1 MTGHISYN
9 IPLCMPFFSAPGRP
23 PENVF
28 ATNKTT
34 PTMIPVSWEPIR
46 DLYYVHGILLGYT
59 VSYRAIR
66 NPNKELEEE
75 EKNVTVGPKTTY
87 VELQDLSSFTIYSI
101 KVRAFTR
108 RGNGTPSA
116 VIFAGKLIFLYSDC
130 IIGHYYVH
138 QPRSQGLFQ
147 ARERP
152 WKRGCKFITTPT
164 LEIKTLSPNLVL
176 IFLVSAK

>member
-9 IPLCMPFFSAPGRP
+9 IPLCVPFFSAPARS

-46 DLYYVHGILLGYT
+46 DPYYVHGILLGYT
-59 VSYRAIR
+59 VTYRAIR
-66 NPNKELEEE
+66 NPNKELEQE

-108 RGNGTPSA
+108 KGNGTPSA

-130 IIGHYYVH
+130 IIGH
-138 QPRSQGLFQ
+138 FQ
-147 ARERP
+147 ARE
-152 WKRGCKFITTPT
+152 KA
-164 LEIKTLSPNLVL
+164 LETRLHVHYNSDIRNQNLKSQPRSH
-176 IFLVSAK
+176 IFG

>member
-46 DLYYVHGILLGYT
+46 DPYYVHGILLGYT

-87 VELQDLSSFTIYSI
+87 VELQDLSSFTVYSI

-116 VIFAGKLIFLYSDC
+116 VIFAGKLIFLYSNC
-130 IIGHYYVH
+130 IIGHLLCSPTSFPGSFPSQGKALETRLHVH
-138 QPRSQGLFQ
+138 YNSDIRNQNLKSQPRSH
-147 ARERP
+147 
-152 WKRGCKFITTPT
+152 
-164 LEIKTLSPNLVL
+164 
-176 IFLVSAK
+176 IFG